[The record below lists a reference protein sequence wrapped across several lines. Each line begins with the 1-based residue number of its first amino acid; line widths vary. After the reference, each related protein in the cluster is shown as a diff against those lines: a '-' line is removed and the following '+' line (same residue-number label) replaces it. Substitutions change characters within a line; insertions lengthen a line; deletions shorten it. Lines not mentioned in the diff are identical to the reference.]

1 MKWLILIVI
10 ILAFPIIGGSYLV
23 IKKEKDC
30 ISMQQNVTL
39 YKSVNLINNFSDTVR
54 LQYLTVK
61 EFKNKLGYYES
72 RGRYNITNR
81 IGMKGKYQFSPYM
94 IKRFGKVKPKD
105 FLLRPKIQEQ
115 AMSDACRYYLDYIY
129 KKEYNKYIGEEID
142 GVVITLEGLM
152 LGMHFCPSYLNSW
165 LKSDGDINIG
175 DGDITIRDYMK
186 KFENRGIVT
195 TSRVVYC
202 NTI

>member
-1 MKWLILIVI
+1 MKWYITAFFLLITIGAHTGITIISNSCYYEDIEIIVHKS
-10 ILAFPIIGGSYLV
+10 LNNV
-23 IKKEKDC
+23 IS
-30 ISMQQNVTL
+30 IQ
-39 YKSVNLINNFSDTVR
+39 DTVR

-61 EFKNKLGYYES
+61 EFKDKLGYYES
-72 RGRYNITNR
+72 RNRYNITNR

-94 IKRFGKVKPKD
+94 IKRFGKIKPKD
-105 FLLRPKIQEQ
+105 FLLNPKIQEQ
-115 AMSDACRYYLDYIY
+115 AMSDACKYYIDYIY
-129 KKEYNKYIGEEID
+129 KKRYNKYIGEEID

-165 LKSDGDINIG
+165 LKSNGNINIG

-195 TSRVVYC
+195 TNRVIYC

>member
-1 MKWLILIVI
+1 MKWYITGFFLLITIGAHTGI
-10 ILAFPIIGGSYLV
+10 TIIGNGCYYEKIEVLV
-23 IKKEKDC
+23 HR
-30 ISMQQNVTL
+30 
-39 YKSVNLINNFSDTVR
+39 SVNKITSIQDTVR

-61 EFKNKLGYYES
+61 EFKEKLGYYES
-72 RGRYNITNR
+72 RGRYNITNK

-94 IKRFGKVKPKD
+94 IKRFSKVKPKN
-105 FLLRPKIQEQ
+105 FLLMSNVQEQ
-115 AMSDACRYYLDYIY
+115 AMSDACNYYIDYIY
-129 KKEYNKYIGEEID
+129 KREYNTYIGKEID

-165 LKSDGDINIG
+165 LRSNGDINIG

-186 KFENRGIVT
+186 KFENRGTVITNRVT
-195 TSRVVYC
+195 YC